1 MYDIDFSNNRIKW
14 HKFCLKFIVMKKSI
28 FILVQFFVIIYCFNS
43 YAEIFKW
50 VDEKAIIHYTDD
62 YSKIPKKYIN
72 SIENIEF
79 FDKDDSSNNTSKDLP
94 LDKVKSKEEKDIL
107 GRDRQYWRSRAE
119 ELRNRI
125 RKLQELI
132 EILRIKYNELTEKY
146 NDSKSNIER
155 FHIRQDR
162 DSVKS
167 EMDNIKR
174 EIEDLRIKL
183 EKKLPEEV
191 ELYKAKKE
199 WID

>member
-1 MYDIDFSNNRIKW
+1 
-14 HKFCLKFIVMKKSI
+14 MKKSSFLLI
-28 FILVQFFVIIYCFNS
+28 QVFVIIYCFHS

-50 VDEKAIIHYTDD
+50 EDEKGNIHYTDD
-62 YSKIPKKYIN
+62 YSKIPKKYIK
-72 SIENIEF
+72 SIEIIEF
-79 FDKDDSSNNTSKDLP
+79 FDKEDSSNKTTKELP
-94 LDKVKSKEEKDIL
+94 LDKVENKEEKDIL
-107 GRDRQYWRSRAE
+107 GRDKQYWRSRAE
-119 ELRNRI
+119 DLRNRI
-125 RKLQELI
+125 KKLQELI
-132 EILRIKYNELTEKY
+132 EILRVKYNELTEKY

-155 FHIRQDR
+155 FHIRQER

-167 EMDNIKR
+167 EMDNLKR